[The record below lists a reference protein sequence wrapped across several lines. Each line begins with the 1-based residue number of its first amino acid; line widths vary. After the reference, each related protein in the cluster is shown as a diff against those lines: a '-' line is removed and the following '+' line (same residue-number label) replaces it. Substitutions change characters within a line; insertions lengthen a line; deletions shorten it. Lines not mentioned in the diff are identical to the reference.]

1 MAVKSAERVLQILEL
16 LEGSPSGMTNKEI
29 SQRLGFAPSSTLG
42 ILQTMLDHGF
52 LMADEGKRYSLG
64 GKLVRLGDIAASRFD
79 IGKIAGPYLRR
90 LMNTLEET
98 CFLAVLSGDEI
109 VYIAKEWCEQTIN
122 TNANIGSRKPVYCTG
137 LGKAFLAFLP
147 RQESGEIIG
156 QCGITLQDVNGEW
169 VPEVGYLFERAYW
182 HQGFATEAAIACKEY
197 AFSVLGLDTVYSI
210 IRDNNIASQNVAKR
224 NGMTICGRI
233 VKHYYGMDM
242 PHLVYRAERDA
253 K

>member
-1 MAVKSAERVLQILEL
+1 MQKVLRRAQQHGNGKAQVHRQTRRALPEDTVIPLPFNSIMVMKTILETPRLLLREMTTSDLPAICRVLQDE
-16 LEGSPSGMTNKEI
+16 K
-29 SQRLGFAPSSTLG
+29 
-42 ILQTMLDHGF
+42 TMYAYEHAF
-52 LMADEGKRYSLG
+52 SDEEAQAWLNNQ
-64 GKLVRLGDIAASRFD
+64 
-79 IGKIAGPYLRR
+79 LRR
-90 LMNTLEET
+90 YREDGFGLW
-98 CFLAVLSGDEI
+98 AVVL
-109 VYIAKEWCEQTIN
+109 K
-122 TNANIGSRKPVYCTG
+122 
-137 LGKAFLAFLP
+137 
-147 RQESGEIIG
+147 ESGEIIG

-197 AFSVLGLDTVYSI
+197 AFSVLGLDTVYTI

>member
-1 MAVKSAERVLQILEL
+1 MQKVLRRAQQHGNGKAQVHRQTRRALPAGTVIPLPFNSIMVMKTILETPRLLLREMTTSDLPAICRVLQDE
-16 LEGSPSGMTNKEI
+16 K
-29 SQRLGFAPSSTLG
+29 
-42 ILQTMLDHGF
+42 TMYAYEHAF
-52 LMADEGKRYSLG
+52 SDEEAQAWLNNQ
-64 GKLVRLGDIAASRFD
+64 
-79 IGKIAGPYLRR
+79 LRR
-90 LMNTLEET
+90 YREDGFGLW
-98 CFLAVLSGDEI
+98 AVVL
-109 VYIAKEWCEQTIN
+109 K
-122 TNANIGSRKPVYCTG
+122 
-137 LGKAFLAFLP
+137 
-147 RQESGEIIG
+147 ESGEIIG

-197 AFSVLGLDTVYSI
+197 AFNVLGLDNVYTI

-224 NGMTICGRI
+224 NGMTVCGRI

>member
-1 MAVKSAERVLQILEL
+1 MQKVLRRAQQHGNGKAQVHRQTRRALPEDTVIPLPFNSIMVMKTILETPRLLLREMTTSDLPAICRVLQDE
-16 LEGSPSGMTNKEI
+16 K
-29 SQRLGFAPSSTLG
+29 
-42 ILQTMLDHGF
+42 TMYAYEHAF
-52 LMADEGKRYSLG
+52 SDEEAQAWLNNQ
-64 GKLVRLGDIAASRFD
+64 
-79 IGKIAGPYLRR
+79 LRR
-90 LMNTLEET
+90 YREDGFGLW
-98 CFLAVLSGDEI
+98 AVVL
-109 VYIAKEWCEQTIN
+109 K
-122 TNANIGSRKPVYCTG
+122 K
-137 LGKAFLAFLP
+137 
-147 RQESGEIIG
+147 SGEIIG

-197 AFSVLGLDTVYSI
+197 AFNVLGLDTVYTI

-224 NGMTICGRI
+224 NGMTICGRV

>member
-1 MAVKSAERVLQILEL
+1 MQKVLRRAQQHGNGKAQVHRQTRRALPEDTVIPLPFNSIMVMKTILETPRLLLREMTTSDLPAICRVLQDE
-16 LEGSPSGMTNKEI
+16 K
-29 SQRLGFAPSSTLG
+29 
-42 ILQTMLDHGF
+42 TMYAYEHAF
-52 LMADEGKRYSLG
+52 SDEEAQAWLNNQ
-64 GKLVRLGDIAASRFD
+64 
-79 IGKIAGPYLRR
+79 LRR
-90 LMNTLEET
+90 YREDGFGLW
-98 CFLAVLSGDEI
+98 AVVL
-109 VYIAKEWCEQTIN
+109 K
-122 TNANIGSRKPVYCTG
+122 
-137 LGKAFLAFLP
+137 
-147 RQESGEIIG
+147 ESGEIIG

-197 AFSVLGLDTVYSI
+197 AFNVLGLDTVYSI

-224 NGMTICGRI
+224 NGMTVCGRI

>member
-1 MAVKSAERVLQILEL
+1 MQKVLRRAQQHGNGKAQVHRQTRRALPAGTVIPLPFNSIMVMKTILETPRLLLREMTTSDLPAICRVLQDE
-16 LEGSPSGMTNKEI
+16 K
-29 SQRLGFAPSSTLG
+29 
-42 ILQTMLDHGF
+42 TMYAYEHAF
-52 LMADEGKRYSLG
+52 SDEEAQAWLNNQ
-64 GKLVRLGDIAASRFD
+64 
-79 IGKIAGPYLRR
+79 LRR
-90 LMNTLEET
+90 YREDGFGLW
-98 CFLAVLSGDEI
+98 AVVL
-109 VYIAKEWCEQTIN
+109 K
-122 TNANIGSRKPVYCTG
+122 
-137 LGKAFLAFLP
+137 
-147 RQESGEIIG
+147 ESGEIIG

-197 AFSVLGLDTVYSI
+197 AFNVLGLDTVYTI

-224 NGMTICGRI
+224 NGMTVCGRI